1 MDTAKPLAGLKVIEL
16 GTLIAGPFA
25 ARICAEFGAQVI
37 KVESPNGGDPLR
49 KWRKL
54 YEGTSLWWFVQA
66 RNKQS
71 LTLNL
76 KDADGIAILKK
87 LISEA
92 DILIENFRPGT
103 LEKLGLDWDTLH
115 ALNPALVMVR
125 LSGFGQT
132 RPQKDQPGF
141 GAVGESMGGLRYITA
156 FEDRPPVRTG
166 ISIGDSI
173 AALWG
178 VIGALMALRHREVNH
193 GKGQIVDV
201 ALYEAV
207 FAMMESMVPEFDVMG
222 FVRERTGNIMPGIT
236 PSSIHTCSDGKA
248 VQIGANGDAIFQRFM
263 RAIGRDDLADD
274 PTLADNAG
282 RDTRR
287 DELYAL
293 IDGWA
298 ASLAQDEVL
307 KVLEQAE
314 VPASKI
320 YSAADMFTDPQYLAR
335 EMFLNATLPDG
346 KSFKMP
352 GITPSSIHTCSDG
365 KAVQIGANGDA
376 IFQRFMRAIGRDDL
390 AADPTLADNAGRDA
404 RRDELYTL
412 IDRWAASLP
421 QEQVLQVLEQA
432 EVPASK
438 IYSAADMFTDPQYLA
453 REMFLNATLPD
464 GKPFKMPGIVPK
476 LSETPGSAEWTGPAL
491 GEHTDSILQRL
502 GYDATQIAELRGRG
516 AI

>member
-25 ARICAEFGAQVI
+25 ARICAEFGAEVI

-132 RPQKDQPGF
+132 GPQKDQPGF
-141 GAVGESMGGLRYITA
+141 GAVGESMGGLRYITG

-178 VIGALMALRHREVNH
+178 VIGALMALRHREVNQ

-293 IDGWA
+293 IDCWA
-298 ASLAQDEVL
+298 ASLPQDEVL

-352 GITPSSIHTCSDG
+352 GI
-365 KAVQIGANGDA
+365 
-376 IFQRFMRAIGRDDL
+376 
-390 AADPTLADNAGRDA
+390 
-404 RRDELYTL
+404 
-412 IDRWAASLP
+412 
-421 QEQVLQVLEQA
+421 
-432 EVPASK
+432 
-438 IYSAADMFTDPQYLA
+438 
-453 REMFLNATLPD
+453 
-464 GKPFKMPGIVPK
+464 VPK
-476 LSETPGSAEWTGPAL
+476 LSDTPGSAEWTGPAL
-491 GEHTDSILQRL
+491 GEHTDSILRTL
-502 GYDATQIAELRGRG
+502 GYQDEQIAELRARG
-516 AI
+516 AV